1 MLDIVNTQTKEE
13 INAILDGLLTR
24 NLELVSL
31 HRTTYCLS
39 GDYAVPAA
47 DNTVAQLYQQLREMA
62 VAALLHSEHVF
73 TEDDLKGLI
82 QKTWGKTPY
91 REGDAFKVHS
101 WLTRLRQ
108 DWYDHTHAFRGRKAY
123 GERFDQFPD
132 LLEQLVEDEVRM
144 WADELDPEKTA
155 HRKFLRTFLLN
166 FGMYGPQLEN
176 QYRLTRYVVNRH
188 PDGAELKLYGGVT
201 KDFVVTITVM
211 STRMAESR
219 LRLFW
224 ETAFKAYKKRVKENA
239 AAKEES

>member
-13 INAILDGLLTR
+13 INAILDGLLTQSE
-24 NLELVSL
+24 ELVSMN
-31 HRTTYCLS
+31 RTTYSFSSEYTTPS
-39 GDYAVPAA
+39 GN
-47 DNTVAQLYQQLREMA
+47 NTVPQLYQQLREMA
-62 VAALLHSEHVF
+62 LAALLHPEHVF
-73 TEDDLKGLI
+73 TEDDLKELI
-82 QKTWGKTPY
+82 QKTWGETPF
-91 REGDAFKVHS
+91 RAEHTFRVHS

-144 WADELDPEKTA
+144 WVDELDPEKTA

-176 QYRLTRYVVNRH
+176 QYRLTKYVVNRH

-211 STRMAESR
+211 STKMAESR

-224 ETAFKAYKKRVKENA
+224 EAAFKAYKNRVKENA
-239 AAKEES
+239 VVGEGS